1 MSSNGSDEP
10 VQMPCPARAC
20 AACKKTKYQRY
31 EGLRPVRYIS
41 NKYLI
46 SGADQNVKLV
56 LNPLYTVKPVL
67 RGHSKIDKR
76 NILMTNGS
84 LIKVESIAEC
94 SLRAFCNIFDLH

>member
-1 MSSNGSDEP
+1 MALMSLYKCHVRPEP
-10 VQMPCPARAC
+10 VLLAKRLSI
-20 AACKKTKYQRY
+20 KDY

-41 NKYLI
+41 DKYLI

-76 NILMTNGS
+76 NILMINGS

-94 SLRAFCNIFDLH
+94 SL